1 MTEIP
6 FGMIARVPKL
16 LVKLLFT
23 FLRFKRRVRMSAKKM
38 KKSLVKG
45 GMNRSQAADLAARY
59 EESVSIRKL
68 IKANAGGSSPFS
80 FMF

>member
-1 MTEIP
+1 MSEIP

-45 GMNRSQAADLAARY
+45 GMNRRQAADLAARY

-68 IKANAGGSSPFS
+68 IKANVGASSPFS